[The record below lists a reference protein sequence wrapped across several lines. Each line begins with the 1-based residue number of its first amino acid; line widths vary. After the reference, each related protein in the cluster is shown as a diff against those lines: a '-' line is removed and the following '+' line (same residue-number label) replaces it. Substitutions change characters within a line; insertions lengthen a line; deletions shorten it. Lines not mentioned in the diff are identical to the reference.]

1 MGCPIRR
8 PPGQRLFAPLR
19 SLSQLATSFIACLCQ
34 GIHRVPLVAS
44 SHNLLQKSDSI
55 SFALHRCQRT
65 ARLPRML
72 YDGGD
77 GRARTGD
84 PRLAK
89 PVLSQLS
96 YTPICRYSSSSWSLV
111 GLTRVE
117 LVTSRLSGVRSNQL
131 SYRPKPEIT
140 LFRLYTVREKTS
152 TAVAIRAQPGCA
164 KGVAPPRHTLERR

>member
-1 MGCPIRR
+1 MCSVRR
-8 PPGQRLFAPLR
+8 YSGI
-19 SLSQLATSFIACLCQ
+19 SLSGLPHSEISGSKAVCASPKLIAAYHVLHRLSVPRHPPCALSSFFTL
-34 GIHRVPLVAS
+34 PVAEIG
-44 SHNLLQKSDSI
+44 LI

-65 ARLPRML
+65 ARLPRMK
-72 YDGGD
+72 YNGGD

-96 YTPICRYSSSSWSLV
+96 YTPPSRSLIRNSLV

-140 LFRLYTVREKTS
+140 LYRLQVYKR
-152 TAVAIRAQPGCA
+152 RQ
-164 KGVAPPRHTLERR
+164 APK